1 MKTIKYYTMILVSAC
16 LLTFVVASCN
26 KDIEMLEELKP
37 LQPTDIDEDAE
48 NWASV
53 NNDATD
59 VTLAKIITAAETA
72 PKIFDPASDL
82 ASVQNVESD
91 AYKAELTA
99 IVDLQKNLTGAQ
111 KKAIEYW
118 SAGGVMR
125 WNQILR
131 GLVAKYNLPPA
142 PKGDGSYPVPDAENP
157 FGDPNFP
164 FANPPYASRSYA
176 YVSVAQY
183 EALKAAWH
191 YMYVYERPSPFKVQN
206 SGVKS
211 LMPETDLPAYPS
223 YDAVLSG
230 VTAEVLKLM
239 FPAALEEITLKAA
252 EQRNAA
258 LWSGRATSSDIAKG
272 LALGKSVASLMAN
285 RARNDR
291 MGTAGGNKAMW
302 KALEDGAIAKQEVP
316 WISLETPKRPPMLP
330 FFGLRDAASQ
340 EDNKGVKT
348 WIMTKAEIIDNRPV
362 PPSTSSNEMKD
373 EVAEVK
379 WYSENLTR
387 ERLAIVHK
395 WADGVNTHTPAGHWN
410 DIMTE
415 YVRDANWSEVRAARA
430 YALLNI
436 TMHEAAVACWDT
448 KFYYFNPRPSQMD
461 QNIKTGTGVPNFPAF
476 TSGHSTFSGSA
487 AAILSYL
494 FPADTDYFEAE
505 AKEASYSR
513 LYGGIHYRSDVEMG
527 YDHGQVVGGFVR
539 NFAENDGADG
549 D

>member
-1 MKTIKYYTMILVSAC
+1 MKTIKYFGKVLVSAC

-26 KDIEMLEELKP
+26 KDIENLEVLTP
-37 LQPTDIDEDAE
+37 LQPASLDADAE
-48 NWASV
+48 TWLSV
-53 NNDATD
+53 NNDAFD
-59 VTLAKIITAAETA
+59 VTLAKSITAAETA
-72 PKIFDPASDL
+72 PKIFDPANDK
-82 ASVQNVESD
+82 ASVQNVNSD
-91 AYKAELTA
+91 AYKAELAA
-99 IVDLQKNLTGAQ
+99 IKDMQKNLTGSQ
-111 KKAIEYW
+111 KKIIEYW
-118 SAGGVMR
+118 SCGGVLR

-142 PKGDGSYPVPDAENP
+142 PQADGSYPVPDAENP

-164 FANPPYASRSYA
+164 FANPPYASRSYS

-191 YMYVYERPSPFKVQN
+191 YMYEYQRPSPYKTD
-206 SGVKS
+206 SEIKS

-230 VTAEVLKLM
+230 VTAEILKLL
-239 FPAALEEITLKAA
+239 FPAAVEEITRKAD
-252 EQRNAA
+252 EQRDAA

-272 LALGKSVASLMAN
+272 LALGKSVASLFAN

-291 MGTAGGNKAMW
+291 MGTAGGNKALW
-302 KALEDGAIAKQEVP
+302 KGLEDAAVANGETP

-330 FFGLRDAASQ
+330 FFGLR
-340 EDNKGVKT
+340 KPGCTTCGVKT
-348 WIMTKAEIIDNRPV
+348 WIMTDDDIMNNRPV
-362 PPSTSSNEMKD
+362 PPPSTSSGEMAD

-448 KFYYFNPRPSQMD
+448 KFFYFNPRPSQLD
-461 QNIKTGTGVPNFPAF
+461 RNIKTGTGVPNFPAF

-487 AAILSYL
+487 AVILSYL
-494 FPADTDYFEAE
+494 FPQDTDYFEAE
-505 AKEASYSR
+505 ASEASMSR
-513 LYGGIHYRSDVEMG
+513 LYGGIHYRYDVEKG
-527 YDHGQVVGGFVR
+527 FDHGHVVGDFVV
-539 NFAENDGADG
+539 NFALSDGAD

>member
-1 MKTIKYYTMILVSAC
+1 MKTIKYYGMVLVSAC

-26 KDIEMLEELKP
+26 KDIEILEELKP
-37 LQPTDIDEDAE
+37 LQPTDLDVDAE
-48 NWASV
+48 TWLSV

-59 VTLAKIITAAETA
+59 VSLAKIITAAETA
-72 PKIFDPASDL
+72 PKIFDQPADI
-82 ASVQNVESD
+82 AAVQNVGSTT
-91 AYKAELTA
+91 YLAELQA
-99 IVDLQKNLTGAQ
+99 IKDLQKNLTGEQ
-111 KKAIEYW
+111 KRIIEYW
-118 SAGGVMR
+118 SCGGVLR

-131 GLVAKYNLPPA
+131 GLVARYNLPPA
-142 PKGDGSYPVPDAENP
+142 PKGDGTYPVPDAENP

-164 FANPPYASRSYA
+164 FANPPYASRSYS
-176 YVSVAQY
+176 YVSVGQY

-191 YMYVYERPSPFKVQN
+191 YMYLYNRPSPYITDT
-206 SGVKS
+206 GIKS
-211 LMPETDLPAYPS
+211 LMPETGLPAYPS
-223 YDAVLSG
+223 HDAVLSG
-230 VTAEVLKLM
+230 VTAEILKLL

-272 LALGKSVASLMAN
+272 LALGKSVATLVTN

-291 MGTAGGNKAMW
+291 MGTAGGNKALW
-302 KALEDGAIAKQEVP
+302 QALADTAIDHGEIP

-330 FFGLRDAASQ
+330 FFGLRKTGVSV
-340 EDNKGVKT
+340 GVKT
-348 WIMTKAEIIDNRPV
+348 WIMTDSDIINNRPV
-362 PPSTSSNEMKD
+362 PPPSTASTEMKD

-379 WYSENLTR
+379 WYSEHLTH

-448 KFYYFNPRPSQMD
+448 KFFYFNPRPSQLD
-461 QNIKTGTGVPNFPAF
+461 ATVKTGTGVPNFPAF

-487 AAILSYL
+487 SVILSYL
-494 FPADTDYFEAE
+494 FPANADYFEAE
-505 AKEASYSR
+505 ATEASLSR
-513 LYGGIHYRSDVEMG
+513 LYGGIHYRVDVEMG
-527 YDHGQVVGGFVR
+527 FDHGQVVGGFVV
-539 NFAENDGADG
+539 NFAESDGAG